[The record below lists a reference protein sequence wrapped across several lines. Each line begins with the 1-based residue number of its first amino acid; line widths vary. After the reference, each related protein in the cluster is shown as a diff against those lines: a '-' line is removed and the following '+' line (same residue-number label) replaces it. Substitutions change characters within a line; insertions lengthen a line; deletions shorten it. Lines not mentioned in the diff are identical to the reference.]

1 MEMALDILSGLF
13 IAAGILALITGSLGL
28 VRLPDL
34 FSRTHAVGMMD
45 TAGVGFIILGLI
57 IHEGFTLVSVKL
69 AFVGIFLFFTSP
81 IATHAVAQV
90 AYRSGLKP
98 VLEEDRSSGADN
110 AGGAIRAKA
119 RPKAK
124 AVKKS
129 GKKARAKKAGG
140 KR

>member
-1 MEMALDILSGLF
+1 M
-13 IAAGILALITGSLGL
+13 
-28 VRLPDL
+28 
-34 FSRTHAVGMMD
+34 
-45 TAGVGFIILGLI
+45 
-57 IHEGFTLVSVKL
+57 
-69 AFVGIFLFFTSP
+69 
-81 IATHAVAQV
+81 AQV

-129 GKKARAKKAGG
+129 GKKALAKKAGG